1 MSVTRTDF
9 VVVQNANERDC
20 NAMIL
25 KVRYLFESLTKTAS
39 FLSEVDVG
47 NDVKRFGNDE
57 ARLVDDSVG
66 NRIVFVLLR
75 K

>member
-20 NAMIL
+20 NAIIL

-47 NDVKRFGNDE
+47 NDVKRYGKYE
-57 ARLVDDSVG
+57 ARLVDDSFG
-66 NRIVFVLLR
+66 DRIVFVLPR